1 MNMSWWGQASPG
13 TLRIL
18 FWFRTISIAGQIV
31 AAMLAKLVFL
41 FPLNS
46 LGIALVITGLIVA
59 NLFTWRRSQ
68 HLNEAGNPE
77 IFLQLLIDV
86 SALTILFYFSG
97 GATNPFIS
105 MYLLPLA
112 IGAVLLT
119 QAWIWLLA
127 AASISAYSYLM
138 WLYPSLHIH
147 HDDRAFNLHVF
158 GMWVSFV
165 LSAALM
171 AFFVVKMRAAL
182 TQTDQQLARAHE
194 QAIKDEKLASLGALA
209 ASTAHAM
216 GTPLGTMQLMIAD
229 LEEDNISR
237 QEIDILLEQVSRCKQ
252 ALAEMSASAGGL
264 HVEGDGLADFNDFI
278 AGLLAGWRQSHPE
291 VELDSDIQG
300 NAVAGVFAPKTV
312 SRALANLLDNAAEA
326 SPESVSV
333 STRWQHDEAKII
345 IANCGKDLD
354 PAMID
359 DIGSKPFS
367 TKPDGIGIGAF
378 LAHEIIQ
385 RLGGSVT
392 LANQPGGRLH
402 TVVTL
407 PLQAIK

>member
-1 MNMSWWGQASPG
+1 MNIPWWGEASPS

-18 FWFRTISIAGQIV
+18 FWFRTASIAGQI
-31 AAMLAKLVFL
+31 AAAVLAELVFS

-46 LGIALVITGLIVA
+46 LGIASVIAGLIVA
-59 NLFTWRRSQ
+59 NLFTWRRSR
-68 HLNEAGNPE
+68 HLDEAGNPE
-77 IFLQLLIDV
+77 IFFQLLIDV
-86 SALTILFYFSG
+86 SALTVLFYFSG

-127 AASISAYSYLM
+127 AASVSAYSCLM

-147 HDDRAFNLHVF
+147 NGDRAFNLHVF
-158 GMWVSFV
+158 GMWISFV
-165 LSAALM
+165 LSAALI

-182 TQTDQQLARAHE
+182 RQRDQQLARAQE

-209 ASTAHAM
+209 ASTAHEM

-229 LEEDNISR
+229 LEENKISR
-237 QEIDILLEQVSRCKQ
+237 EEIDILLEQVSRCKE
-252 ALAEMSASAGGL
+252 ALAEMSTSAGGL
-264 HVEGDGLADFNDFI
+264 HVEGDGMTDFNDFI
-278 AGLLAGWRQSHPE
+278 TGLLAGWRQSNPG
-291 VELDSDIQG
+291 VALDSEIQG
-300 NAVAGVFAPKTV
+300 NAGAGGVFAAKTV
-312 SRALANLLDNAAEA
+312 SRALVNLLDNAAEA
-326 SPESVSV
+326 SPESVRV
-333 STRWQHDEAKII
+333 SAGWQRDEARII

-354 PAMID
+354 PAIID

-385 RLGGSVT
+385 RLGGTVK
-392 LANQPGGRLH
+392 LINRPGGRLH
-402 TVVTL
+402 TVITL
-407 PLQAIK
+407 PLK

>member
-1 MNMSWWGQASPG
+1 MSIPWWGQASPS

-18 FWFRTISIAGQIV
+18 FWFRTISIAGQ
-31 AAMLAKLVFL
+31 AAAVVLAKLVFF

-46 LGIALVITGLIVA
+46 LGIAGVITALVIV
-59 NLFTWRRSQ
+59 NVFTWRRSQ
-68 HLNEAGNPE
+68 YLSEAGNLE

-86 SALTILFYFSG
+86 GALTILFYFSG

-127 AASISAYSYLM
+127 VVSMSAYSYLM

-158 GMWVSFV
+158 GMWISFV

-182 TQTDQQLARAHE
+182 KQTDQQLARAHA

-209 ASTAHAM
+209 ASTAHEM
-216 GTPLGTMQLMIAD
+216 GTPLGTMQLIIAD
-229 LEEDNISR
+229 LEENKISR
-237 QEIDILLEQVSRCKQ
+237 QEIDVLLEQVSRCKE

-264 HVEGDGLADFNDFI
+264 QVEGDGLADFNDFI
-278 AGLLAGWRQSHPE
+278 TGLLACWHQNHPG
-291 VELDSDIQG
+291 VELDTEIQSD
-300 NAVAGVFAPKTV
+300 VRAGVLAAKTV
-312 SRALANLLDNAAEA
+312 SRALVNLLDNAADA
-326 SPESVSV
+326 SPESVNV
-333 STRWQHDEAKII
+333 SASWRHNEAKII
-345 IANCGKDLD
+345 IANCGKGI
-354 PAMID
+354 AANIID

-385 RLGGSVT
+385 RLGGTVK
-392 LANQPGGRLH
+392 LINQPAGRVQ
-402 TVVTL
+402 TIVTL
-407 PLQAIK
+407 PLQPMR

>member
-1 MNMSWWGQASPG
+1 MNIPWWGEASPS

-18 FWFRTISIAGQIV
+18 FWFRTASIAGQI
-31 AAMLAKLVFL
+31 AAAVLAELVFS

-46 LGIALVITGLIVA
+46 LGIASVIVGLIVA
-59 NLFTWRRSQ
+59 NLFTWRRSR
-68 HLNEAGNPE
+68 HLDEAGNPE
-77 IFLQLLIDV
+77 IFFQLLIDV
-86 SALTILFYFSG
+86 SALTVLCYLSG
-97 GATNPFIS
+97 GATNPFMS

-127 AASISAYSYLM
+127 VASVSAYSCLM

-147 HDDRAFNLHVF
+147 NGDRAFNLHVF
-158 GMWVSFV
+158 GMWISFV
-165 LSAALM
+165 LSAALI

-182 TQTDQQLARAHE
+182 RQRDQQLARAQE

-209 ASTAHAM
+209 ASTAHEM

-229 LEEDNISR
+229 LEENKISR
-237 QEIDILLEQVSRCKQ
+237 EEIDILLEQVSRCKE
-252 ALAEMSASAGGL
+252 ALAEMSTSAGGL
-264 HVEGDGLADFNDFI
+264 HVEGDGMTDFNDFI
-278 AGLLAGWRQSHPE
+278 TGLLAGWRQSNPG
-291 VELDSDIQG
+291 VALDSEIQG
-300 NAVAGVFAPKTV
+300 NAGAGGVFAAKTV
-312 SRALANLLDNAAEA
+312 SRALVNLLDNAAEA
-326 SPESVSV
+326 SPESVRV
-333 STRWQHDEAKII
+333 SAGWQRDEARII

-354 PAMID
+354 PAIID

-385 RLGGSVT
+385 RLGGTVK
-392 LANQPGGRLH
+392 LINRPGGRLH
-402 TVVTL
+402 TVITL
-407 PLQAIK
+407 PLK